1 MFGVLIAGPANVF
14 CDNQGVVKNLSIP
27 ESVLMKKHNSINDH
41 IVLEVV
47 AAGILC
53 VSKEDGQTNL
63 VDLLTKPL
71 NREKRQ
77 NLCWNF
83 MW

>member
-1 MFGVLIAGPANVF
+1 MFGVPIAGPANVF
-14 CDNQGVVKNLSIP
+14 CDDQGVVKNLSIA
-27 ESVLMKKHNSINDH
+27 ESVLMKKHNPINYH
-41 IVLEVV
+41 IVREAVV
-47 AAGILC
+47 AGILH
-53 VSKEDGQTNL
+53 VGEEDGLTNL

-71 NREKRQ
+71 TGENRW